1 MSYRKTG
8 GAYVQLSDVMR
19 RLEAARTIWIATG
32 GPNGPRT
39 DWESDPL

>member
-8 GAYVQLSDVMR
+8 GAHVQLSDVMR

-32 GPNGPRT
+32 GPNGPHT